1 MPRPDE
7 LLYAMR
13 TGAPQPE
20 QNIRAFVRGVAD
32 GTVSR
37 PQAAAWLAWAYQ
49 RGLGEAETVA
59 LTRAM
64 TESGT
69 VLRWGEGPALV
80 DKHSTGGVGDK
91 VSLVLA
97 PLWAELGYRV
107 PMISGR
113 GLGHTGG
120 TLDKLES
127 IEGFRTDLA
136 PDKLSSILGS
146 VGCFITGQ
154 TEDLAPADRV
164 LYALR
169 NETCTVESIPLI
181 VGSILSKKL
190 AAGIRRLVLDVK
202 TGSGAFMQRTEDAR
216 SLASALVRVAQG
228 SGLPCHALLT
238 DMDTPLGHAV
248 GNALE
253 VKEAMETLEGR
264 GPKDLRDLTLALADD
279 PRAAEVLASGA
290 AAERFRRMISAQGG
304 RPGAL
309 KGTGC
314 ARQQVRAY
322 KSGIVRRCDARAI
335 AQAAFVLGAG
345 RLRADDP
352 IDPGVGVEL
361 VARRGDAVKAGAV
374 LAVVVHRAGRALEE
388 ASRAVREAYDIGDGP
403 PSAIPLVLERVTG

>member
-13 TGAPQPE
+13 TGSEQPE
-20 QNIRAFVRGVAD
+20 ENIRAFVRGIVD
-32 GTVSR
+32 GSVSR

-127 IEGFRTDLA
+127 IEGFRTDLG

-154 TEDLAPADRV
+154 TEDLAPADRI

-190 AAGIRRLVLDVK
+190 ASGIRRLVLDVK

-216 SLASALVRVAQG
+216 ARALALVRVAQG

-248 GNALE
+248 GNTLE
-253 VKEAMETLEGR
+253 VKEAMDTLEGR
-264 GPKDLRDLTLALADD
+264 GPADLRDLTLALADD

-290 AAERFRRMISAQGG
+290 AAERFRKMISAQGG
-304 RPGAL
+304 RPGML
-309 KGTGC
+309 KSSGC

-322 KSGIVRRCDARAI
+322 RSGIVRRCDARAI
-335 AQAAFVLGAG
+335 ARAAFALGAG

-361 VARRGDAVKAGAV
+361 VAKRGDPVKAGGV

-388 ASRAVREAYDIGDGP
+388 ASRAVREAYEIGDGP
-403 PSAIPLVLERVTG
+403 PRAIPLVLERVTG